1 MNIHLLSSC
10 NMQPAASTGPRAGD
24 RTGQWSASPSHA
36 RATAGCP
43 HRRPRRA
50 ARRVRGPHHLAL
62 PQLTVITLLRPP
74 RCCSAPRLTPC
85 SSLAAENF
93 HRLCGSGLAAELRV
107 TCDHFYLLH
116 PTEASSDQAVYRWRA
131 GPHAAPVPTPH
142 RANPSQPH
150 KLMMIMVI
158 THSRLKYKSR
168 FLTFTDKMFISAQG
182 SRAALAQ
189 YGADT
194 GQRQRELC
202 SDITRHLASRDAS
215 VKDQGLGCCCH
226 K

>member
-1 MNIHLLSSC
+1 MVSLTFSRPGHCSVSA
-10 NMQPAASTGPRAGD
+10 PPPSPRCSPCPRPPSPHCD
-24 RTGQWSASPSHA
+24 HSAP
-36 RATAGCP
+36 
-43 HRRPRRA
+43 
-50 ARRVRGPHHLAL
+50 
-62 PQLTVITLLRPP
+62 PP

-85 SSLAAENF
+85 PSLATENF

-116 PTEASSDQAVYRWRA
+116 QTEASSDQAVYRWRA
-131 GPHAAPVPTPH
+131 GPHTAPVPAPH
-142 RANPSQPH
+142 RTNPSQPH

-194 GQRQRELC
+194 GQHQRGHSTQL
-202 SDITRHLASRDAS
+202 
-215 VKDQGLGCCCH
+215 
-226 K
+226 

>member
-1 MNIHLLSSC
+1 MCLLCLKLHSTSLRKDRNVNIHL
-10 NMQPAASTGPRAGD
+10 QPAGPRAGD

-36 RATAGCP
+36 RATARSP

-50 ARRVRGPHHLAL
+50 ARRVRGPHH
-62 PQLTVITLLRPP
+62 LTVITLLRPP

-85 SSLAAENF
+85 PSLATENF

-116 PTEASSDQAVYRWRA
+116 QTEASSDQAVYRWRA
-131 GPHAAPVPTPH
+131 GPHTAPVPAPH
-142 RANPSQPH
+142 RTNPSQPH

-194 GQRQRELC
+194 GPHQRGHSTQL
-202 SDITRHLASRDAS
+202 
-215 VKDQGLGCCCH
+215 
-226 K
+226 